1 MYQKQSAYTQCSA
14 VKSLKDLQGQLVQL
28 NLGGPESGKGKL
40 VKIGLDFC
48 ALESEKEIHYYQLH
62 HIKSFTLL
70 LSNEEDENTEDNKQG
85 KSANKNDESK
95 KNSKQS
101 KSNKKNSENKKE
113 KQSKSNNKDKD
124 SKENKKAP
132 ILYGRTFTQ
141 IIDCLRGEEIQINR
155 GGPQKVIGVLEGR
168 DQQYM
173 ILTVNK
179 DIVLIPIFHV
189 QNISWKF

>member
-1 MYQKQSAYTQCSA
+1 MYQKQSAYTQYSA

-48 ALESEKEIHYYQLH
+48 ALESENEIHYYQLQ
-62 HIKSFTLL
+62 HIKSFTIL
-70 LSNEEDENTEDNKQG
+70 LSNEEVENAVDN
-85 KSANKNDESK
+85 
-95 KNSKQS
+95 KQS
-101 KSNKKNSENKKE
+101 KSNDTGNENKKE
-113 KQSKSNNKDKD
+113 KQSKSNNKDND